1 MAREIGYF
9 YYVSRSKIQMFGSGD
24 FASNEDNGYV
34 YGWLEDTLTNYSIRA
49 YLKTFDFNTPDA
61 KAGLQFRELAKSNVP
76 FSGIMVDGDG
86 YIKIY
91 RRLMR
96 DGIVLSSNAVN
107 VSQTQG
113 IWFQIRKFS
122 NNYYFE
128 YSLQP
133 ESTSTSSII
142 WVTLDSSVDDTDAWT
157 QVEKHINVCS
167 GDDFVNEA
175 YFTNVYTEGGWV
187 SPVGQKEV

>member
-49 YLKTFDFNTPDA
+49 YLKTFTPNTIDA
-61 KAGLQFRELAKSNVP
+61 KCGIQFRELAKSNVP
-76 FSGIMVDGDG
+76 FSGIMVDGSG

-96 DGIVLSSNAVN
+96 DGVVLSSNAVN
-107 VSQTQG
+107 VAQTQG
-113 IWFQIRKFS
+113 IWFQIRKVS

-128 YSLQP
+128 YSLDT
-133 ESTSTSSII
+133 ETTSTSLIN
-142 WVTLDSSVDDTDAWT
+142 WVTLD
-157 QVEKHINVCS
+157 
-167 GDDFVNEA
+167 
-175 YFTNVYTEGGWV
+175 V
-187 SPVGQKEV
+187 S